1 MLKLRVSS
9 KKQAKIKLALQGCAG
24 SGKTYSA
31 LLLAYGLTND
41 WTKIAIIDS
50 ENGSADLYAHLGNYN
65 VLPLQDNFT
74 PETYIEAVKVCEDA
88 KMEVIIIDSIS
99 QCWDNLLEYH
109 ANLQGNSFTNWQKIT
124 PRMNAFM
131 QKILQS
137 PSHVICT
144 MRCKQDYVLNEK
156 NGKMIPE
163 KVGLKA
169 VMRDG
174 IDYEFTIVLDI
185 NMKHQAIASKDR
197 TSLFMGKPDFTITP
211 TTGQIILDW
220 CNNGVNLDMKYD
232 GVVMFHRARCWNI
245 IGNKQMSMK
254 DYETIIDKGCSN
266 KTILA
271 MSYNNRA
278 YEFVKLQKYSE
289 ALPLVN
295 KAIELDNTVS
305 FIWDTRGELYYHL
318 GEYEKCI
325 QDMDK
330 AISITEG
337 ETAYSNSYY
346 YRGLAKLKLQKKS
359 EARKDLKKAVKYG
372 NIDAQKYIE

>member
-1 MLKLRVSS
+1 MINNMLKCNLQPLLTVVTTLIMLFTTVEIKSQVTPKFRGMTFDEMAKPLLMATEAYKEAEKDFEEYYVKAMTELETNNPNYKLSS
-9 KKQAKIKLALQGCAG
+9 YYYDKCIELNTRFKGTLFNWGELLHQKGICLNYIKDIEANKFFITAAEWHIKQKEYSNAIKNL
-24 SGKTYSA
+24 
-31 LLLAYGLTND
+31 
-41 WTKIAIIDS
+41 
-50 ENGSADLYAHLGNYN
+50 DLYL
-65 VLPLQDNFT
+65 DN
-74 PETYIEAVKVCEDA
+74 
-88 KMEVIIIDSIS
+88 
-99 QCWDNLLEYH
+99 Q
-109 ANLQGNSFTNWQKIT
+109 
-124 PRMNAFM
+124 
-131 QKILQS
+131 
-137 PSHVICT
+137 
-144 MRCKQDYVLNEK
+144 
-156 NGKMIPE
+156 
-163 KVGLKA
+163 
-169 VMRDG
+169 
-174 IDYEFTIVLDI
+174 
-185 NMKHQAIASKDR
+185 
-197 TSLFMGKPDFTITP
+197 
-211 TTGQIILDW
+211 
-220 CNNGVNLDMKYD
+220 YD

>member
-1 MLKLRVSS
+1 M
-9 KKQAKIKLALQGCAG
+9 
-24 SGKTYSA
+24 
-31 LLLAYGLTND
+31 
-41 WTKIAIIDS
+41 
-50 ENGSADLYAHLGNYN
+50 
-65 VLPLQDNFT
+65 DN
-74 PETYIEAVKVCEDA
+74 
-88 KMEVIIIDSIS
+88 
-99 QCWDNLLEYH
+99 Q
-109 ANLQGNSFTNWQKIT
+109 
-124 PRMNAFM
+124 
-131 QKILQS
+131 
-137 PSHVICT
+137 
-144 MRCKQDYVLNEK
+144 
-156 NGKMIPE
+156 
-163 KVGLKA
+163 
-169 VMRDG
+169 
-174 IDYEFTIVLDI
+174 
-185 NMKHQAIASKDR
+185 
-197 TSLFMGKPDFTITP
+197 
-211 TTGQIILDW
+211 
-220 CNNGVNLDMKYD
+220 YD

-346 YRGLAKLKLQKKS
+346 YRGLAKLKLQKIRSK
-359 EARKDLKKAVKYG
+359 KGLK
-372 NIDAQKYIE
+372 ESC